1 MSTLRTFFLSVLYI
15 LTSSGLLSAESG
27 ILKSFAG
34 CAGRFSAEMEHAWLL
49 NDPKAQDYELRRG
62 GFVSLLEATTTAD
75 NAEFV
80 LGHRVN
86 SKHAHAR
93 LLQTATFASDEV
105 KASAARRAANR
116 YLDECN
122 LLILG
127 GA

>member
-1 MSTLRTFFLSVLYI
+1 MCILRTFFLSIVCI
-15 LTSSGLLSAESG
+15 LVTSGLLYAESG
-27 ILKSFAG
+27 IVKSFAG

-62 GFVSLLEATTTAD
+62 RFVSLLEATTTAN
-75 NAEFV
+75 NAEYV

-93 LLQTATFASDEV
+93 LLQTATFTSDEV
-105 KASAARRAANR
+105 KASAARRAAKQ
-116 YLDECN
+116 YLDQCN

>member
-1 MSTLRTFFLSVLYI
+1 MSA
-15 LTSSGLLSAESG
+15 GLLYAEG
-27 ILKSFAG
+27 DMVKSFAG

-49 NDPKAQDYELRRG
+49 NDAKAQDYELRRG
-62 GFVSLLEATTTAD
+62 GFVSLLEATTTAE

-80 LGHRVN
+80 LSHRVN

-93 LLQTATFASDEV
+93 LLQTATFGSDKT
-105 KASAARRAANR
+105 KASAARRTAKQ
-116 YLDECN
+116 YLDQCN